1 MSRKIG
7 KGSKIRSVLFNY
19 INNNKREYLIV
30 IILFFIGLIIG
41 VLFVNNLND
50 TRVTEVNNYL
60 SDLCN
65 NIIEKNNINLF
76 DIFKKSIKSNI
87 LIIFLLWFGASTIIG
102 IPIVY
107 GINVIKGFS
116 IGCTISCL
124 LNSFGT
130 GNGLL
135 LSISF
140 LMLHNVVF
148 IPVMFSACV
157 SGVQLYKSIMKNKQ
171 RNNIKIEIL
180 RHTVFC
186 LLMLALLIVSSFIE
200 VYVST
205 NISILLLNYIKI

>member
-7 KGSKIRSVLFNY
+7 KGSKIGSVLFNY

>member
-1 MSRKIG
+1 MSKRIV
-7 KGSKIRSVLFNY
+7 KGSKIGTALFNY

-50 TRVTEVNNYL
+50 IKITEVNNYL
-60 SDLCN
+60 NELCS
-65 NIIEKNNINLF
+65 NITKRENIDLF
-76 DIFKKSIKSNI
+76 DIFKKSMKSNI
-87 LIIFLLWFGASTIIG
+87 FIMFLLWFGASTIVG

-107 GINVIKGFS
+107 GINIVKGFS

-124 LNSFGT
+124 LSSLGT

-135 LSISF
+135 LSFSF
-140 LMLHNVVF
+140 LMLHNIIF

-157 SGVQLYKSIMKNKQ
+157 SGVKLYKSIMKNKQ

-180 RHTVFC
+180 RHTIFC
-186 LLMLALLIVSSFIE
+186 LLMLALLIFSSLIE
-200 VYVST
+200 AYVST
-205 NISILLLNYIKI
+205 NIAILLLNYIKI

>member
-7 KGSKIRSVLFNY
+7 KGSKIGSVLFNY

-76 DIFKKSIKSNI
+76 DILKKSIKSNI

>member
-186 LLMLALLIVSSFIE
+186 LLMLSLLIVSSFIE